1 MSDHIP
7 FEIQT
12 EIIKNLPVISLIRF
26 RSVSKSW
33 KSLIDSS
40 EFIVNYHV
48 NCSQLQ
54 HNLLVRYI
62 DAQELYE
69 WNLEDENYLSIVDD
83 VTFPQNWFP
92 LIVPTSV
99 KKLGRLPLMLGT
111 SQGLFSFYN
120 TPVGSNRHKEMTV
133 VIWNPTI
140 DKSVSVVVPNVFR
153 NYPLDTVVGFGVCP
167 RTMDPM
173 LVKIT
178 YSSSCLYNM
187 IMCIPFQVEIFTLS
201 SGVWRSS
208 SNNMPRKS
216 LTLSRDQ
223 ASLDRFI
230 YWLATDRIRKTEGDG
245 YDLNNIILSFHMI
258 SEEFADI
265 YLPDSL
271 ARLGNCSLTI
281 SELKTSLVVLEIN
294 MVGEKREYCVWK
306 MDHGVPNS
314 FKKLF
319 VFKAPETSPLNI
331 HMVIGFRKTG
341 EPMIDML
348 YDTDERNALVVYDP
362 DSDRINYIGIYGVGF
377 PYLATSYMETLLL
390 HNY

>member
-54 HNLLVRYI
+54 HNLFVRYV
-62 DAQELYE
+62 DAPELYE
-69 WNLEDENYLSIVDD
+69 WNLEDENYLSILDD
-83 VTFPQNWFP
+83 DDDSFPENWFP
-92 LIVPTSV
+92 LIVPNSI
-99 KKLGRLPLMLGT
+99 KQLGRLPLMLGT

-120 TPVGSNRHKEMTV
+120 TPVPSNRYKQMTV

-153 NYPLDTVVGFGVCP
+153 DYPFDTVVGFGVCP
-167 RTMDPM
+167 RTMDPT

-178 YSSSCLYNM
+178 YTWSFQYNM
-187 IMCIPFQVEIFTLS
+187 ISNPFQLEIYTLS
-201 SGVWRSS
+201 SRAWKTSD
-208 SNNMPRKS
+208 NMPRKS
-216 LTLSRDQ
+216 LTLTRSQ
-223 ASLDRFI
+223 ASVDRFI

-245 YDLNNIILSFHMI
+245 YYLSNLILSFDMI

-281 SELKTSLVVLEIN
+281 SEFRTSLVVLEIN
-294 MVGEKREYCVWK
+294 MVGEKREYCVWN
-306 MDHGVPNS
+306 MEHGVPNS

-331 HMVIGFRKTG
+331 HRVIGFRKTG

-348 YDTDERNALVVYDP
+348 YDTDERNALFVYDP
-362 DSDRINYIGIYGVGF
+362 DSDHVNDIGIYGVGF
-377 PYLATSYMETLLL
+377 PFLATSYVETLLL
-390 HNY
+390 HNH

>member
-12 EIIKNLPVISLIRF
+12 EIIKNLPVESLIRF

-54 HNLLVRYI
+54 HNLFVRYI

-83 VTFPQNWFP
+83 DSFPQNWFP
-92 LIVPTSV
+92 LIVPNSV
-99 KKLGRLPLMLGT
+99 KQLGRLPLLLGT

-120 TPVGSNRHKEMTV
+120 NPVGSNRYKEMTV

-140 DKSVSVVVPNVFR
+140 DKSVSVVVPNVLR
-153 NYPLDTVVGFGVCP
+153 NHPFQTVVGFGVCP

-178 YSSSCLYNM
+178 YIYSLAYDMS
-187 IMCIPFQVEIFTLS
+187 ICIPSQVEIFTLS
-201 SGVWRSS
+201 SGAWRSS
-208 SNNMPRKS
+208 YNNMPRKS
-216 LTLSRDQ
+216 LTLTRNQVNIDG
-223 ASLDRFI
+223 FI
-230 YWLATDRIRKTEGDG
+230 YWLATDRIPRGDG
-245 YDLNNIILSFHMI
+245 YYLNNSILSFDMI

-265 YLPDSL
+265 HLPDSL
-271 ARLGNCSLTI
+271 AQLSGSNLYIRKLRN
-281 SELKTSLVVLEIN
+281 SLVMLEIN
-294 MVGEKREYCVWK
+294 REVEKQEHCVWR
-306 MDHGVPNS
+306 MVNGAPNS
-314 FKKLF
+314 FEKLF
-319 VFKAPETSPLNI
+319 IIKAPDASLI
-331 HMVIGFRKTG
+331 KKIDGVLGFRKTG
-341 EPMIDML
+341 KPIIEVL
-348 YDTDERNALVVYDP
+348 YDSDERNALFVYEP
-362 DSDRINYIGIYGVGF
+362 DLEHIDDIGIYGVGF
-377 PYLATSYMETLLL
+377 PYLATSYVETLLL
-390 HNY
+390 LNH